1 MLAVVGL
8 VIVAPAAGLRPG
20 PRAAH
25 AVPGWRRQSRRGS
38 GAVPHLRRQRPKRR
52 PVRDVSA
59 VSAPPPSEAPEGL
72 RRNLGRDAGRAGWTP
87 GLDRPTA
94 VRLGLVTAR
103 GPRGL
108 RGPLAARRVR
118 LNTPLPVSTS
128 GVSAGTFPW
137 HTCLC

>member
-1 MLAVVGL
+1 MLAVVGHRCPCRG
-8 VIVAPAAGLRPG
+8 AQTRTASRSRSAGLAEAVTPGLRGRP
-20 PRAAH
+20 PSAETETETEAR
-25 AVPGWRRQSRRGS
+25 SRRKCS
-38 GAVPHLRRQRPKRR
+38 E
-52 PVRDVSA
+52 
-59 VSAPPPSEAPEGL
+59 PPPSEAPEGL

-108 RGPLAARRVR
+108 RGPPAARRVR